1 MGLLLRY
8 YLPVRF
14 LYYYMPYYIH
24 FSLLF
29 KNFIHLFHLSLLEI
43 SVLCLTVHLFRRVE
57 SK

>member
-8 YLPVRF
+8 YRPVRVS
-14 LYYYMPYYIH
+14 YYYMPCYIH

-29 KNFIHLFHLSLLEI
+29 KNFIQLFHLSLLEI

-57 SK
+57 ST